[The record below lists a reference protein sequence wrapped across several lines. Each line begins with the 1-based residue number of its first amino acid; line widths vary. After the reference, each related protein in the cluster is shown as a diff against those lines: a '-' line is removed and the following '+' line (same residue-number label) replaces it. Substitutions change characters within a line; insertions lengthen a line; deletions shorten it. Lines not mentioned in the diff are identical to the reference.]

1 MPSLETVAL
10 LIHMV
15 HHHHHTWKT
24 VVVVVVVVNRHK
36 RDPWARKA
44 DIHGVVERP
53 IFLHFLLDHYHH
65 SYQRAMSTVE
75 AVADRVVETK
85 RVNTVVVV
93 VVVVVK
99 LNQRALNTVVAVLPI
114 LVVVAMTVVSRG
126 IRYYYRKR
134 MAEVVVS
141 QVVVERMNQMACRR
155 NHSYHH

>member
-10 LIHMV
+10 LIHTV

-93 VVVVVK
+93 VAVVK